1 MHSVKDIETR
11 LQGMEDIKHLLR
23 SVRAM
28 SAIRWRRAKRHLSI
42 AQDYADRVDA
52 QLGMIF
58 AKTGKGVSERIA
70 HQAISSSRKRTVGL
84 ITLTSDR
91 GLCGNFNTGLV
102 SKAFFVEDI
111 LKKKNKDVRIISLGG
126 YGERMFRDAGYDI
139 FYSEKIPRATAVSF
153 INIRKAFAHIRDL
166 YETKAIDELNI
177 LYNRFNYFGS
187 YTPKSVQILPPQ
199 FSEIEQDP
207 KDIPADLIINSD
219 PEELKTFLVWEHL
232 AARLYLAFIESTISE
247 HSARL
252 QTMDAAI
259 SNLEERVAELEI
271 KYHTIRQEKITQGV
285 LEVQS
290 NLRDR
295 KKKRSKNL

>member
-1 MHSVKDIETR
+1 MQSIIEIESR
-11 LQGMEDIKHLLR
+11 LKGMDDIKHLLR

-28 SAIRWRRAKRHLSI
+28 SAIRWRRAKKHLEM
-42 AQDYADRVDA
+42 AQQFTNLVDD

-58 AKTGKGVSERIA
+58 AKFGSSISEEIA
-70 HQAISSSRKRTVGL
+70 HQGDSKSGKKIVGL

-111 LKKKNKDVRIISLGG
+111 LNRKNKEVRIISLGG
-126 YGERMFRDAGYDI
+126 YGERMFREAGYDI
-139 FYSEKIPRATAVSF
+139 LYSEKIPRAQAVSYV
-153 INIRKAFAHIRDL
+153 NIRKALNHIRGL
-166 YETKAIDELNI
+166 YESRVIDELNI
-177 LYNRFNYFGS
+177 LYNQFNYFGS

-199 FSEIEQDP
+199 FSEISQEPQRDSEN
-207 KDIPADLIINSD
+207 LIINCD

-232 AARLYLAFIESTISE
+232 ASRLYLAFIESTISE

-252 QTMDAAI
+252 QTMDSAI
-259 SNLEERVAELEI
+259 SNLEERVAGLEI
-271 KYHTIRQEKITQGV
+271 QYHTIRQEKITQDV

-290 NLRDR
+290 NMRDR
-295 KKKRSKNL
+295 KKKHATP

>member
-1 MHSVKDIETR
+1 MQSINEIETR
-11 LQGMEDIKHLLR
+11 LKGMEDIKHLLR

-28 SAIRWRRAKRHLSI
+28 SAIRWRKAKKHLEI
-42 AQDYADRVDA
+42 AQEYAHRVDR
-52 QLGMIF
+52 QLGTVF
-58 AKTGKGVSERIA
+58 AKFGSSVSEKIA
-70 HQAISSSRKRTVGL
+70 HQSNSKSGKKIVGL

-111 LKKKNKDVRIISLGG
+111 LNRKNKEVRIISLGG

-139 FYSEKIPRATAVSF
+139 LYSEKIPRAQAVSYV
-153 INIRKAFAHIRDL
+153 NIRKALSHIRDL
-166 YETKAIDELNI
+166 YETRVIDELNI
-177 LYNRFNYFGS
+177 LYNQFNYFGS

-199 FSEIEQDP
+199 FSEINQAQNQVNDN
-207 KDIPADLIINSD
+207 LIINGD

-232 AARLYLAFIESTISE
+232 ASRLYLAFIESTISE

-252 QTMDAAI
+252 QTMDSAI
-259 SNLEERVAELEI
+259 SNLEERVADLEI
-271 KYHTIRQEKITQGV
+271 QFHTIRQEKITQDV

-290 NLRDR
+290 NMRDR
-295 KKKRSKNL
+295 KKKRYSR